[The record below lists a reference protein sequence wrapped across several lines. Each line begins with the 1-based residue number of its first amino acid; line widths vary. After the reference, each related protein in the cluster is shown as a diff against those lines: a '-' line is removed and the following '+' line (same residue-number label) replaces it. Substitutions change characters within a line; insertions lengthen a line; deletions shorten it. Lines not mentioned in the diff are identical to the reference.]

1 MEFSP
6 ELAVGGGLVVIF
18 IIGFVVL
25 SRRRESAWGKLFMF
39 VVVGFVICVLVYGV
53 SAMQFGD
60 GMEGFRIGF
69 DWMTRGVEVG
79 RQLLGR
85 IIA

>member
-1 MEFSP
+1 MEWAQ
-6 ELAVGGGLVVIF
+6 ELAVVGGIVAIF
-18 IIGFVVL
+18 VIGFLVL
-25 SRRRESAWGKLFMF
+25 SRRKESAWGKLFMF
-39 VVVGFVICVLVYGV
+39 VVVGFVICVLIFGV

-69 DWMTRGVEVG
+69 DWLKRGVQVA

>member
-1 MEFSP
+1 MEWSR
-6 ELAVGGGLVVIF
+6 ELVVGGALVAIF
-18 IIGFVVL
+18 IIGFLIL
-25 SRRRESAWGKLFMF
+25 SRRRDTAWGKLFMF

-53 SAMQFGD
+53 SVMQFGD

-69 DWMTRGVEVG
+69 DLLKKGVQVA

-85 IIA
+85 MIA